1 MNAARFC
8 DCLSSH
14 IADNCGM
21 WKARAASVIAF
32 VLCAQVALAQTNLD
46 ITAAINMALAQ
57 NRDLAQRA
65 RSVSSAGLGL
75 ASASADFGFSLRPSG
90 TAQQTQDADTYGY
103 GIALGKKFTAGT
115 EIEVGPRITQMESD
129 NTLNRRTSWQ
139 VDFRQPLFRNF
150 GPLVQAEPLIQAR
163 QRIRSAQR
171 EYEQQKAAL
180 LLQVV
185 GMFESLIQLER
196 KIISDEASLQ
206 RLDKLYRLT
215 RARERQGR
223 ATRVDTLRVDLRLGE
238 AKSRLETSR
247 ERLSSQRR
255 DFAELLGQP
264 PDVVFTLTPPPLL
277 DLEIPPTEEAVAV
290 ALSNRL
296 DYAQVLQDYTDTV
309 RGEKIAQR
317 GLWPDLSVV
326 ARYES
331 YENSDIRVNG
341 DKRGDLWSIGIGG
354 DTDLN
359 QTRERARLG
368 QAMLTR
374 ESARES
380 VRIREFAITR
390 EVQQQTS
397 AYKRALDELQIAERN
412 RQLAEQRARL
422 ARRLF
427 EVGRGDN
434 FSVTDAED
442 ALTDAESRSLDA
454 RATASVAAYSYL
466 NVIGMLLDAP
476 KELRPKLSEV
486 PL

>member
-1 MNAARFC
+1 M
-8 DCLSSH
+8 
-14 IADNCGM
+14 
-21 WKARAASVIAF
+21 ARAEPE
-32 VLCAQVALAQTNLD
+32 QYDLD
-46 ITAAINMALAQ
+46 LQRAINMALAQ

-65 RSVSSAGLGL
+65 RSVNSAGLGL
-75 ASASADFGFSLRPSG
+75 ASANADFGFSLRPSG
-90 TAQQTQDADTYGY
+90 TAQQTQDTDTYGY
-103 GIALGKKFTAGT
+103 GISLGKKFAPGT
-115 EIEVGPRITQMESD
+115 EIEVGPRVTQTETDDTS
-129 NTLNRRTSWQ
+129 NRRTSWQ

-150 GPLVQAEPLIQAR
+150 GPLVQTESLVQAR
-163 QRIRSAQR
+163 QRIRTAQR

-180 LLQVV
+180 LLRVV
-185 GMFESLIQLER
+185 EMFESLIQLER
-196 KIISDEASLQ
+196 SIASDEASLQ

-223 ATRVDTLRVDLRLGE
+223 ATRVDTLRVSLRVGE
-238 AKSRLETSR
+238 ATSRLETSR

-264 PDVVFTLTPPPLL
+264 PDVVFTLVPPPLL
-277 DLEIPPTEEAVAV
+277 DLDIPSAEEAVAV

-309 RGEKIAQR
+309 RGEQIARR
-317 GLWPDLSVV
+317 GLWPDLSFV

-331 YENSDIRVNG
+331 YENSDVRMAG
-341 DKRGDLWSIGIGG
+341 DKKGDLWSVGIGG
-354 DTDLN
+354 DTDVN

-368 QAMLTR
+368 QAVLTR
-374 ESARES
+374 ESARDS

-412 RQLAEQRARL
+412 RQLAAQRAKL

-434 FSVTDAED
+434 FSVTDAEE
-442 ALTDAESRSLDA
+442 ALTDAEGRSLSA
-454 RATASVAAYSYL
+454 RADASVAGYSYL
-466 NVIGMLLDAP
+466 NTIGTLLAAP
-476 KELRPKLSEV
+476 EELRPKLSEA

>member
-1 MNAARFC
+1 M
-8 DCLSSH
+8 L
-14 IADNCGM
+14 
-21 WKARAASVIAF
+21 KARGVLFFCFAF
-32 VLCAQVALAQTNLD
+32 CAQIAVAQTNLD
-46 ITAAINMALAQ
+46 LPAAINMALAQ

-65 RSVSSAGLGL
+65 RSVNSAGLGL
-75 ASASADFGFSLRPSG
+75 ASANADFGFSLRPNG
-90 TAQQTQDADTYGY
+90 TAQQTQDTDTYGY
-103 GIALGKKFTAGT
+103 GISLGKKFISGT
-115 EIEVGPRITQMESD
+115 EIEVGPRITQTETDDTS
-129 NTLNRRTSWQ
+129 NRRTSWQ

-163 QRIRSAQR
+163 QRIRTANR
-171 EYEQQKAAL
+171 EYEQQKTAL
-180 LLQVV
+180 LLRVV
-185 GMFESLIQLER
+185 EMFESLIQLER
-196 KIISDEASLQ
+196 KIASNEASLQ

-223 ATRVDTLRVDLRLGE
+223 ATRVDTLRVDLRVGE

-264 PDVVFTLTPPPLL
+264 PDVVFNLTPPPLL
-277 DLEIPPTEEAVAV
+277 DLDIPSTEEAVAV

-309 RGEKIAQR
+309 RGEKIARR
-317 GLWPDLSVV
+317 GLWPDLSFV

-331 YENSDIRVNG
+331 YENSDIRING
-341 DKRGDLWSIGIGG
+341 DKKGDLWSVGLGG

-359 QTRERARLG
+359 QARERARLG
-368 QAMLTR
+368 QAILTR

-412 RQLAEQRARL
+412 RQLATQRARL

-427 EVGRGDN
+427 EIGRGDN
-434 FSVTDAED
+434 FSVTDAEE
-442 ALTDAESRSLDA
+442 ALTDAEDRSLGA
-454 RATASVAAYSYL
+454 RADASVAGYSYL
-466 NVIGMLLDAP
+466 NTIGTLLDAP
-476 KELRPKLSEV
+476 EELRPKLSEV

>member
-1 MNAARFC
+1 
-8 DCLSSH
+8 
-14 IADNCGM
+14 M
-21 WKARAASVIAF
+21 WKSVVVLSLGLVLMARAEPE
-32 VLCAQVALAQTNLD
+32 QYDLD
-46 ITAAINMALAQ
+46 LQRAINMALAQ

-65 RSVSSAGLGL
+65 RSVNSAGLGI
-75 ASASADFGFSLRPSG
+75 ASANADFGFSLRPSG
-90 TAQQTQDADTYGY
+90 TAQQTQDTDTYGY
-103 GIALGKKFTAGT
+103 GISLGKKICSGHGDRSRTASHANRNGRH
-115 EIEVGPRITQMESD
+115 IESTHKLAGGFPPTALPKLRSAGSNGVTGSGAAAYPHR
-129 NTLNRRTSWQ
+129 
-139 VDFRQPLFRNF
+139 
-150 GPLVQAEPLIQAR
+150 AA
-163 QRIRSAQR
+163 RIRTTK
-171 EYEQQKAAL
+171 KAAL
-180 LLQVV
+180 LLRVV
-185 GMFESLIQLER
+185 EMFESLIQLER
-196 KIISDEASLQ
+196 SITSDEASLQ

-223 ATRVDTLRVDLRLGE
+223 ATRVDTLRVGLRVGE
-238 AKSRLETSR
+238 ATSRLETSR

-264 PDVVFTLTPPPLL
+264 PDVVFTLVPPPLL
-277 DLEIPPTEEAVAV
+277 DLDIPSAEEAVAV

-309 RGEKIAQR
+309 RGEKIARR
-317 GLWPDLSVV
+317 GLWPDLSFV

-331 YENSDIRVNG
+331 YENSDVRMNG
-341 DKRGDLWSIGIGG
+341 DKKGDLWSVGLGG
-354 DTDLN
+354 DTDMN

-368 QAMLTR
+368 QAVLVR

-412 RQLAEQRARL
+412 RQLAAQRAKL

-434 FSVTDAED
+434 FSVTDAEE
-442 ALTDAESRSLDA
+442 ALTDAEGRSLGA
-454 RATASVAAYSYL
+454 RADASVAGYSYL
-466 NVIGMLLDAP
+466 NTIGTLLAAP
-476 KELRPKLSEV
+476 EELRPKLSEA